1 MGSRGVGV
9 LVEGTTGAVVMP
21 IRRVEGSVLR
31 MVPTRTHARSQR
43 QSNKSRDQ
51 RRRRPTGEPRATP
64 LATHRRPR
72 RNCRSAHRRHHRLE
86 LHLHRTRNPTPHSR
100 RDPRPRPSCTNTST
114 STDGTASPTPA
125 PPPPG
130 NSDPY
135 EHPETVTFCLWPQ
148 RVDVTPWAG
157 NTGWDG
163 LEVLWGAVISTLWS
177 RQRFGIG
184 TRLVTHSP
192 RWPGRWRCG

>member
-1 MGSRGVGV
+1 MRTRGRCCGVGSRGVGV

-43 QSNKSRDQ
+43 QSNKRSQ
-51 RRRRPTGEPRATP
+51 RSKTPPPAGEPRATL

-72 RNCRSAHRRHHRLE
+72 RPRRHCRSAHRRHHRLE

-100 RDPRPRPSCTNTST
+100 RDPHPRPSCTNTST
-114 STDGTASPTPA
+114 STDDTTSPTPRHY
-125 PPPPG
+125 PPA

-135 EHPETVTFCLWPQ
+135 EHPETVTFRLWPQ
-148 RVDVTPWAG
+148 RVDATPWAG

-163 LEVLWGAVISTLWS
+163 LEVLWGAVI
-177 RQRFGIG
+177 
-184 TRLVTHSP
+184 
-192 RWPGRWRCG
+192 